1 MVLDKMREGWIEGE
15 REREREREREYKK
28 IENIRELVK
37 QQLRL
42 ST

>member
-1 MVLDKMREGWIEGE
+1 MVLDKMRGMDRK